1 MIASFA
7 SGYVILFS
15 HGRARRIKTSEEKDM
30 DLGKNI
36 ARLRKENKMTQE
48 DLASQIGVS
57 AQALSKWENGNNMP
71 DIMMLP
77 TLARIFGVKVD
88 DLFSGDCSSSSE
100 VDFDNVPA
108 HVYDIAY
115 DAVFGAFKRFE
126 KGVESWDENRY
137 QKLYRDCK
145 TNDEYHSGIVAYERN
160 GNRKVASGSVYIDS
174 SVVLAFT
181 KSAAEAAKLLKS
193 EEAAKTLAAL
203 AIPSVRDVLA
213 YMIDQ
218 PEMTFK
224 LIVKK
229 TGLSEDDIKAALTKL
244 QELFLVS
251 VRSVDLGED
260 EPTAVYSLLHPYS
273 FMLLV
278 YPILHMAQN
287 IGNIHVSWTGLRG

>member
-1 MIASFA
+1 M
-7 SGYVILFS
+7 Y
-15 HGRARRIKTSEEKDM
+15 

-36 ARLRKENKMTQE
+36 ARLRKANKMTQE

-77 TLARIFGVKVD
+77 TLAKIFGVKVD
-88 DLFSGDCSSSSE
+88 DLFSGDVSSGSE
-100 VDFDNVPA
+100 FDFDNVPA
-108 HVYDIAY
+108 LVYDTAY
-115 DAVFGAFKRFE
+115 DAVFGAFKCFE
-126 KGVESWDENRY
+126 KGEEFWDENRH

-145 TNDEYHSGIVAYERN
+145 MNDEYHSGIVSYEMN
-160 GNRKVASGSVYIDS
+160 GNQKVASGSVYIDS

-203 AIPSVRDVLA
+203 AIPSVRAVLA
-213 YMIDQ
+213 YMIEQ

-229 TGLSEDDIKAALTKL
+229 TGLSEDDIKAALMKL
-244 QELFLVS
+244 QDLFLVS

-260 EPTAVYSLLHPYS
+260 EPTSVYSLLRPYS
-273 FMLLV
+273 FMLLL
-278 YPILHMAQN
+278 YPILHMARL
-287 IGNIHVSWTGLRG
+287 IGNTHVYWTGLRG

>member
-1 MIASFA
+1 
-7 SGYVILFS
+7 
-15 HGRARRIKTSEEKDM
+15 M

-108 HVYDIAY
+108 HVYDTAY

-160 GNRKVASGSVYIDS
+160 GDRKVASGSVYIDS

-181 KSAAEAAKLLKS
+181 NSAPEAAKLLKS

-203 AIPSVRDVLA
+203 AIPSVRDVLV

-229 TGLSEDDIKAALTKL
+229 TGLPEDDIKAALTKL